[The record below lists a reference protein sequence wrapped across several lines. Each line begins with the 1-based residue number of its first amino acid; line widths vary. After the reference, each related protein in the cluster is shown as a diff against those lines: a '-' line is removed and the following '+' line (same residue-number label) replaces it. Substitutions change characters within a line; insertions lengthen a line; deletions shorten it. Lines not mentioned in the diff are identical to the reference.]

1 MAQEGFIEVT
11 GGRVWY
17 RSLGEGGIPLLC
29 LHGGPGFT
37 HYYLEPLELLAD
49 QRQVIF
55 YDQLGCGNS
64 DRPED
69 VACEIRKAL
78 RYIPPER
85 YPSVRHFSPYSLMV
99 RARSKN
105 NSRLRNSRPSW
116 FKSWTFSSKPRARM
130 LSRNGPETA

>member
-17 RSLGEGGIPLLC
+17 RSVGEGGIPLLC

-69 VACEIRKAL
+69 VTL
-78 RYIPPER
+78 WTVER
-85 YPSVRHFSPYSLMV
+85 FVDELVTVRQTLGL
-99 RARSKN
+99 N
-105 NSRLRNSRPSW
+105 RLHLFGSSW
-116 FKSWTFSSKPRARM
+116 GGM
-130 LSRNGPETA
+130 LAQ